1 MRIFIEKF
9 LYDDP
14 FNIVFL
20 CGSRFSNNPREKR
33 LVLKDHLESTIPN
46 CRVIVL
52 EENFAFRN
60 TTKKYLAYDDIFLRS
75 LAQVEELASLFSN
88 SILIIHETISTAA
101 ELGMFANN
109 SALLK
114 KICLLTPDS
123 YAVEENKVSA
133 FIRLAFL
140 QPDAPE
146 THIGDHI
153 IFYPDTEHFWDSPF
167 KGGYYTYFHN
177 DAIGE
182 NLSRKICSFLTRDNV
197 TQEVH
202 YAKCKYH
209 TPRTDS
215 FSIDYYVEEEAK
227 TASIYVHPSVL
238 KVQLLS
244 LFLSPVF
251 RTEIQN
257 KKTISEHISYI
268 QNMYKELIRNSVAF
282 YSGYDF
288 SGFTVSVDV
297 KNTECTLRQAVGYY
311 VYMLQA
317 INLVCMEQADEED
330 MSIRRIQTTHEMDSF
345 EKRFSSLIIEQPVTT
360 FGGLGL

>member
-1 MRIFIEKF
+1 MKIFIEKF

-20 CGSRFSNNPREKR
+20 CGSRFSTNPREKR
-33 LVLKDHLESTIPN
+33 LVLKEHLESTIPN
-46 CRVIVL
+46 CRVIIL
-52 EENFAFRN
+52 EENFVFRN
-60 TTKKYLAYDDIFLRS
+60 TTKKHLAYDDIFLRS

-140 QPDAPE
+140 QTDAPE
-146 THIGDHI
+146 ACIGDHV
-153 IFYPDTEHFWDSPF
+153 IFYPDTEHFWDSPL

-177 DAIGE
+177 NTIGE
-182 NLSRKICSFLTRDNV
+182 NLSRKICSFVTRVN
-197 TQEVH
+197 TEHNVH
-202 YAKCKYH
+202 YTKCQYRN
-209 TPRTDS
+209 PRNDN
-215 FSIDYYVEEEAK
+215 FSIDYCVDKNEK
-227 TASIYVHPSVL
+227 TASIYVHSSVL

-244 LFLSPVF
+244 MFFL
-251 RTEIQN
+251 TELRSETQN
-257 KKTISEHISYI
+257 KKKISEHVSYI
-268 QNMYKELIRNSVAF
+268 QNKYMELIQNSVEH

-288 SGFTVSVDV
+288 TDFKITVSV

-311 VYMLQA
+311 IYMLQA
-317 INLVCMEQADEED
+317 IGLISIEQADDED
-330 MSIRRIQTTHEMDSF
+330 MSIRSIQPTHELDAF
-345 EKRFSSLIIEQPVTT
+345 EKRFAAIIIDQPVTV